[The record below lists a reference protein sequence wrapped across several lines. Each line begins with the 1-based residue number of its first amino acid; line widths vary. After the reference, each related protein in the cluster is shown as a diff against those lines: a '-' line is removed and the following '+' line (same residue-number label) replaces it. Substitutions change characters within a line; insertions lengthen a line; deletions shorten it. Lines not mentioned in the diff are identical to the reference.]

1 MEAAG
6 VMTIDEVS
14 VHRKL
19 PQSTLYR
26 LTQERQVPGQKV
38 GKHWRFHKEA
48 VDARLKDADDTARR
62 E

>member
-19 PQSTLYR
+19 AQSTLYR

-38 GKHWRFHKEA
+38 GKHWWFHN
-48 VDARLKDADDTARR
+48 ADDTARR